1 MCSSMDRHRL
11 QPPLHLLLLQRRSPL
26 RPCPPPTVCLQL
38 RRQGRSRG
46 SLEAPPCVRLWSIT
60 VRPWSAA
67 PPPPSLTPTTPP
79 IPLADRPRSRR
90 CPYHLTAPSVRNCPS
105 TSFYHQGWSLPQPQQ
120 PPPLTQH
127 CYHRSPPSLGN
138 TVLRCPSLCRR
149 PPAGPARQGHQDLSI
164 IRHGQTRCRWA

>member
-1 MCSSMDRHRL
+1 VFEHGPS
-11 QPPLHLLLLQRRSPL
+11 
-26 RPCPPPTVCLQL
+26 PPPAT
-38 RRQGRSRG
+38 
-46 SLEAPPCVRLWSIT
+46 APPPPPSASIT
-60 VRPWSAA
+60 PSALPTTHCLPVAEATGTIPWVTGGAA
-67 PPPPSLTPTTPP
+67 MCPTAPPPSLTPTTPP
-79 IPLADRPRSRR
+79 ISLADRPRSRW
-90 CPYHLTAPSVRNCPS
+90 CPYHLIASSIRNCPS